1 MDPISIAV
9 VGTMAVSSLVNLY
22 NAEKARGADRRR
34 LKEIRQLFEKIKP
47 PDYDVSIDA
56 PPQYHEQALQ
66 SPKYADPLQAPKFD
80 TSRLSPEDLKSVGKY
95 IPEVAPYIA
104 QAAPEL
110 IKQSQDALAAR
121 DVQRKALQKYMTMGE
136 TGDDA
141 ISAQASAMAAQQA
154 GMDARSRSQAVLQD
168 AQRRGQLGS
177 GMQLA
182 AQLQGNAY
190 ASNQEAMARMQAASD
205 AQRRR
210 LEALASGASLGGQIY
225 NQDISL
231 ASRNAD
237 IINDFNR
244 QMAQGRQNYEMQRAA
259 SLNDAQRFNLQMQQE
274 LANRNVAARNEA
286 QRQNLGRSDDL
297 TRYQSQFAQGQQ
309 QRADRLAQ
317 SDYENQRYER
327 DYRNRLAESK
337 AQWAAQQRANY
348 NKMLGQQYDDQMRW
362 ASGMAGM
369 GNTERQAAR
378 EYAQDRAQAVQ
389 GLANAGMSGLDYYNK
404 DRQWQRQQ
412 TAADDRAMME
422 SQGRWMTD
430 DERRRRKAY
439 YE

>member
-1 MDPISIAV
+1 L
-9 VGTMAVSSLVNLY
+9 T
-22 NAEKARGADRRR
+22 
-34 LKEIRQLFEKIKP
+34 
-47 PDYDVSIDA
+47 
-56 PPQYHEQALQ
+56 
-66 SPKYADPLQAPKFD
+66 
-80 TSRLSPEDLKSVGKY
+80 PEDLKSVGKY

-104 QAAPEL
+104 QASPEL

-121 DVQRKALQKYMTMGE
+121 DVQRKALQKYMTLGE

-141 ISAQASAMAAQQA
+141 ISAQAATMAAQQA
-154 GMDARSRSQAVLQD
+154 GMDARSRSQGILQD

-177 GMQLA
+177 GMQMA

-274 LANRNVAARNEA
+274 LANRNVAARNDA
-286 QRQNLGRSDDL
+286 QRFNIGRSDDI
-297 TRYQSQFAQGQQ
+297 TRYQSGFARDQQ
-309 QRADRLAQ
+309 SRADRLAQ
-317 SDYENQRYER
+317 ADYENQRYER

-337 AQWAAQQRANY
+337 ANWAAQQKDKY
-348 NKMLGQQYDDQMRW
+348 NRMMGQQFDDQMRW
-362 ASGMAGM
+362 ASGMAGI

-378 EYAQDRAQAVQ
+378 EYAQDRAQGIQ

-404 DRQWQRQQ
+404 DKRWQNQQ
-412 TAADDRAMME
+412 LAEDDRAQYRK
-422 SQGRWMTD
+422 SGRWMD
-430 DERRRRKAY
+430 DEERRQRKGY